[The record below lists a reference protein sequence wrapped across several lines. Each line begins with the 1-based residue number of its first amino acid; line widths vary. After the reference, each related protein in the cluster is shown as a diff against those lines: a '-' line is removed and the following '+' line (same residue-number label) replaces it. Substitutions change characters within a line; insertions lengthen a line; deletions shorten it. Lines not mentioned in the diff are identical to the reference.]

1 MRIYREI
8 VMIYNVR
15 RSADTLTLQLISHET
30 QLQHSDSGP

>member
-8 VMIYNVR
+8 VMIYNER